1 MEKKKEEAVI
11 HELETSRAGKYRNT
25 FQRDLSPEMSPGK
38 ANKRSVLNQSMNTLG
53 STKSVLVHHDWM
65 NTDVYVAC
73 KNNVPRYKKPS
84 VGDPRSVQITSYI
97 TIMRSNP

>member
-1 MEKKKEEAVI
+1 M
-11 HELETSRAGKYRNT
+11 
-25 FQRDLSPEMSPGK
+25 
-38 ANKRSVLNQSMNTLG
+38 SMNTLG
-53 STKSVLVHHDWM
+53 STKSILVHHDWM

-97 TIMRSNP
+97 TILRSNPQQHQKAHELIDMFNFAIDFLEKVLSYDCN